1 MFRGKGYRFA
11 VCRRGA
17 ILTVRLLCI
26 MIFINIT
33 YHNTMELTGGASRR
47 RDWLAPCKGGHGR
60 QLRVPPVRRQ
70 KMRRRA

>member
-11 VCRRGA
+11 ACRRGA

-33 YHNTMELTGGASRR
+33 YHNTMQLTGSASRR
-47 RDWLAPCKGGHGR
+47 RGAIGWL
-60 QLRVPPVRRQ
+60 
-70 KMRRRA
+70 RARAGTAGSCVCRLSAGKR